1 VTVQPYRPGGDPA
14 VDPWWYIPDYARVRY
29 DLECRSIPNALRL
42 TAQRHPDLEALV
54 AEDGRRTFAELDRDM
69 IVAVRAVL
77 ALGVQPGDRVGVWA
91 PNSGR
96 WVVAALGILGAGAV
110 LVPVNTR
117 FKGEEAA
124 YVLRKSGARALFLVS
139 DFLDTDYIGMLRAA
153 DPSLPVLEAGSTVV
167 LSGVA
172 APGQL
177 GWEEFLFRGAAVA
190 ETEARA
196 ALGAVTSDMLSD
208 IMFTSG
214 TTGYPKGVML
224 THGQSLR
231 AHGGY
236 AALLGFEAGDRYL
249 IVPPF
254 FHTFGY
260 KAGWMA
266 CLVHGA
272 TIIPEQVF
280 DADHVMHMI
289 SDERVTILYGPPT
302 IFQSILDSPRRGE
315 YDLSSLRNVLVSS
328 TVVPQ
333 ELLERTKH
341 ELRPQLLHG
350 GYGLTEA
357 TSFVTATVPG
367 ADSLELIAST
377 VGRPDFDV
385 EVRVVDDAGRDVDV
399 GRPGELLVRGFNVM
413 SGYWE
418 DPERTAEVIDA
429 DGWLHT
435 GDVVTMDEHRYVRIT
450 DRKKDMI
457 LVGGFNV
464 YPTEVERILGQHPDV
479 EAIAVVAAPDS
490 RLGEVAVA
498 FVVPRPGSAL
508 TEAGL
513 LAWADDHIANFKRP
527 RRAFLV
533 DALPRNA
540 SLKVLKNDLRAR
552 LPALGLGGGPAA
564 QSD

>member
-1 VTVQPYRPGGDPA
+1 M
-14 VDPWWYIPDYARVRY
+14 RY
-29 DLECRSIPNALRL
+29 DLQCRSIPNALRL
-42 TAQRHPDLEALV
+42 TAQRHPDLEAMV
-54 AEDGRRTFAELDRDM
+54 AEDGRRTFAQLDEDM
-69 IVAVRAVL
+69 VAAVRAVQ
-77 ALGVQPGDRVGVWA
+77 ALGVQPGDRVAVWA

-96 WVVAALGILGAGAV
+96 WVLAALGILGAGGV

-124 YVLRKSGARALFLVS
+124 YILRKSGARALFLVS
-139 DFLDTDYIGMLRAA
+139 DFLDADYVGMLRAA
-153 DPSLPVLEAGSTVV
+153 DPSLPVLEAGSCVV
-167 LSGVA
+167 LSGA
-172 APGQL
+172 TQQGQL
-177 GWEEFLFRGAAVA
+177 SWEEFLAGGARVPEGAALAAIDAVA
-190 ETEARA
+190 PE
-196 ALGAVTSDMLSD
+196 SLSD

-214 TTGYPKGVML
+214 TTGQPKGVKL

-249 IVPPF
+249 IIPPF

-280 DADHVMHMI
+280 DPDHVMHVI
-289 SDERVTILYGPPT
+289 AAERVTILYGPPT
-302 IFQSILDSPRRGE
+302 VYQSILDSPRRAE
-315 YDLSSLRNVLVSS
+315 HDLSTIRNVLISS

-333 ELLERTKH
+333 ELLERTQR
-341 ELRPQLLHG
+341 ELQPELIHG

-377 VGRPDFDV
+377 VGRPDFEV
-385 EVRVVDDAGRDVDV
+385 EVRVVDEAGRDVEP
-399 GRPGELLVRGFNVM
+399 GQAGELLVRGYNVM
-413 SGYWE
+413 TGYWE
-418 DPERTAEVIDA
+418 EPGQTAEAIDP
-429 DGWLHT
+429 DGWLRT
-435 GDVVTMDEHRYVRIT
+435 GDVVTMDEQRYLRIT

-464 YPTEVERILGQHPDV
+464 YPAEVERVLGQHPGV
-479 EAIAVVAAPDS
+479 EAIAVVAAPDA

-498 FVVPRPGSAL
+498 FVVPRPGGGL
-508 TEAGL
+508 TESDL
-513 LAWADDHIANFKRP
+513 LGWATDRIANFKRP

-540 SLKVLKNDLRAR
+540 SLKVLKNELRAR
-552 LPALGLGGGPAA
+552 LPALGLRDSGA
-564 QSD
+564 QPE

>member
-1 VTVQPYRPGGDPA
+1 VSREPYRPGGDPA
-14 VDPWWYIPDYARVRY
+14 VDPWWYIPEHARVRY
-29 DLECRSIPNALRL
+29 DLKCRNIPNALRL

-54 AEDGRRTFAELDRDM
+54 AEDGRRSFAELDQDM
-69 IVAVRAVL
+69 ISAVRAVQ
-77 ALGVQPGDRVGVWA
+77 ALGVRPGDRVGIWA

-96 WVVAALGILGAGAV
+96 WVVAALGILGAGGV

-124 YVLRKSGARALFLVS
+124 YILRKSGARALFLVS
-139 DFLDTDYIGMLRAA
+139 DFLDADYTGMLRAA
-153 DPSLPVLEAGSTVV
+153 DPSLLVLEAGNSVV
-167 LSGVA
+167 LSGPVLTGQVGW
-172 APGQL
+172 AP
-177 GWEEFLFRGAAVA
+177 FLSGGAAVP
-190 ETEARA
+190 ESA
-196 ALGAVTSDMLSD
+196 ALAAIEAVTPESLSD

-214 TTGYPKGVML
+214 TTGHPKGVKL

-236 AALLGFEAGDRYL
+236 SRLLGFEAGDRYL

-266 CLVHGA
+266 CLVHGV

-280 DADHVMHMI
+280 DTDHVMSVI
-289 SDERVTILYGPPT
+289 ESERVTILYGPPT
-302 IFQSILDSPRRGE
+302 IFQSILDSPRRAE
-315 YDLSSLRNVLVSS
+315 HDLSSIRNVLISS

-333 ELLERTKH
+333 ELLERTKR
-341 ELRPQLLHG
+341 ELRPELLHG

-357 TSFVTATVPG
+357 TSCVTATVPG
-367 ADSLELIAST
+367 ADTLELIAST

-385 EVRVVDDAGRDVDV
+385 EVRVVDDAGRDVAQ
-399 GRPGELLVRGFNVM
+399 GQAGELLVRGFNVM

-418 DPERTAEVIDA
+418 DPDRTAEVIDA
-429 DGWLHT
+429 HGWLHT
-435 GDVVTMDEHRYVRIT
+435 GDVVTMDEQRYIRIT
-450 DRKKDMI
+450 DREKDMI

-464 YPTEVERILGQHPDV
+464 YPAEVERMLGQHPGV
-479 EAIAVVAAPDS
+479 GAIAVVAAPDP

-498 FVVPRPGSAL
+498 FVVARPGSGL
-508 TEAGL
+508 TEADL
-513 LAWADDHIANFKRP
+513 LGWAAARIANFKCP
-527 RRAFLV
+527 RRVFLV

-540 SLKVLKNDLRAR
+540 SLKVVKNELRAR
-552 LPALGLGGGPAA
+552 LPALGFRDPPA
-564 QSD
+564 QSG